1 MPRERQFMKK
11 AYLSAL
17 LIIMIFMTGCM
28 SIFPKKDEMLLLPV
42 TSTVNIEYKII
53 NPTRGDIVNTISLF
67 GNVDYVYEN
76 LAAQQFAVNGYI
88 DKIFVEIDQ
97 HVEEGQLI
105 ATLLDPEDKQQVEDT
120 YNKALNEFLKIYEL
134 YSKNS
139 ASEYQFR
146 NAEINYNHA
155 KEKYDD
161 LVFFMNNKEL
171 KASQSG
177 YIVDLYEFTGETV
190 EGQPF
195 GKTLTL
201 CSIAT
206 GQNKSITGTATAANV
221 AKMQVGNSVTIISK
235 NVEYEGYVLQSEG
248 SDLMFG
254 LDDMSVVTAGEVVQ
268 VQMKLE
274 EVYDVIKLP
283 KYAVSIIDAETGTIR
298 VLTDD
303 IPTSVTVNIGL
314 TSSSEVEILSGQGI
328 DENTNIIT
336 GTN

>member
-1 MPRERQFMKK
+1 MKI
-11 AYLSAL
+11 AYLTIL

-28 SIFPKKDEMLLLPV
+28 SIFPNENEMLLPV
-42 TSTVNIEYKII
+42 SSTITIEYKTI

-67 GNVDYVYEN
+67 CNVDYVYEN

-88 DKIFVEIDQ
+88 DEIFIEIDQ
-97 HVEEGQLI
+97 HIEKGQLI
-105 ATLLDPEDKQQVEDT
+105 ATLLDPEDKQQVQDA

-134 YSKNS
+134 YSNNS

-161 LVFFMNNKEL
+161 LVFFLNNKEL
-171 KASQSG
+171 RASQSG
-177 YIVDLYEFTGETV
+177 YVVDLYEFTGETV
-190 EGQPF
+190 KGQPF
-195 GKTLTL
+195 GKTMTL

-206 GQNKSITGTATAANV
+206 GQNKNITGTTTAANV
-221 AKMQVGNSVTIISK
+221 AKVRVGNSVTIVSK

-248 SDLMFG
+248 SNLMFG
-254 LDDMSVVTAGEVVQ
+254 LDDMSVVTVLEVVQ

-283 KYAVSIIDAETGTIR
+283 KYAVSIVDAETGKIR

-303 IPTSVTVNIGL
+303 IPISVTVNIGL

-328 DENTNIIT
+328 DENTKIIT

>member
-1 MPRERQFMKK
+1 MKK
-11 AYLSAL
+11 AYLSLL
-17 LIIMIFMTGCM
+17 LIIIIFMTGCM
-28 SIFPKKDEMLLLPV
+28 SIFPDEDEILLPV
-42 TSTVNIEYKII
+42 PSTVTIEYKTI

-67 GNVDYVYEN
+67 CNVNYVYEN
-76 LAAQQFAVNGYI
+76 LEAQQFAVNGYI
-88 DKIFVEIDQ
+88 DEIFVEIDQ
-97 HVEEGQLI
+97 HVEKGQLI
-105 ATLLDPEDKQQVEDT
+105 ATLLDPKDKQQVEDA
-120 YNKALNEFLKIYEL
+120 YNKALNEFLKIHEL

-146 NAEINYNHA
+146 NAEINYNRA

-171 KASQSG
+171 RASQSG

-190 EGQPF
+190 KGKPF

-206 GQNKSITGTATAANV
+206 GQNKKITGTTTAANV
-221 AKMQVGNSVTIISK
+221 AEMQVGKSVTIVSK

-248 SDLMFG
+248 SNLMFG
-254 LDDMSVVTAGEVVQ
+254 LDDMSVVTAREVVQ

-274 EVYDVIKLP
+274 KVYDVIKLP
-283 KYAVSIIDAETGTIR
+283 KYAVSIVDAKTGTIR

-328 DENTNIIT
+328 DENTKIIT